1 MCAYMAILFQ
11 HISCTHS
18 VPNSF
23 SLEREAKLHYIS
35 TQRAAAA
42 AMKFTAPLPQHT
54 CYPPSLFWSVFTCLC
69 IVSQDLSA
77 ELSARIAPPPP
88 SYRDKPTTNTLC
100 HYNTK

>member
-69 IVSQDLSA
+69 IVIFSRQASL
-77 ELSARIAPPPP
+77 ARQAFLITPLHGARLKTGKNA
-88 SYRDKPTTNTLC
+88 YAK
-100 HYNTK
+100 K